1 MNLKKFHIIILLL
14 AAVLPELYSQTKV
27 YATGGPEII
36 FSLAEIDNNG
46 QTGGNILRFAP
57 VLNIQAFGN
66 VDFGKHIGLI
76 FGGAIRNVG
85 FIYEYSDPG
94 DGVITT
100 IKKKYRNYDF
110 GIPLGIKLGVMNK
123 WLLYG
128 GYEIEFPFHYKE
140 KTFIEGTKMDYKI
153 TDWFS
158 ARTPSYY
165 HSVFVG
171 MQLPYG
177 FSLKFKY
184 YFTEYFNQDYF
195 DGASNSYP
203 YQNLKS
209 NIWYFSLNFS
219 IFRNNRIMYKEY
231 EENRR
236 KSKKDGF
243 Y

>member
-1 MNLKKFHIIILLL
+1 MKKKFLIFFILLGITQL
-14 AAVLPELYSQTKV
+14 LNAQVKF
-27 YATGGPEII
+27 YATGGSEVI

-57 VLNIQAFGN
+57 FFNIQAYGN
-66 VDFGKHIGLI
+66 VDFGKHVGLI

-94 DGVITT
+94 DGVITN

-110 GIPLGIKLGVMNK
+110 GIPVGLKLGVMNK

-140 KTFIEGTKMDYKI
+140 KTFINGAKQDYKI

-158 ARTPSYY
+158 SRTPSYY
-165 HSVFVG
+165 NSVFVG
-171 MQLPYG
+171 IQFPYG

-184 YFTEYFNQDYF
+184 YFSEFFNEDYF
-195 DGASNSYP
+195 DGATNSYP
-203 YQNLKS
+203 YQGLKS

-219 IFRNNRIMYKEY
+219 IFRNNRMVYKGY
-231 EENRR
+231 EENRKKAR
-236 KSKKDGF
+236 KNSI

>member
-1 MNLKKFHIIILLL
+1 MRIKLFIIVFLLSSVYSYVNAQVKF
-14 AAVLPELYSQTKV
+14 
-27 YATGGPEII
+27 YATGGTEVI

-57 VLNIQAFGN
+57 FINIQAYGN
-66 VDFGKHIGLI
+66 LDFGKHAGLI

-85 FIYEYSDPG
+85 FIYEYSSIG
-94 DGVITT
+94 DGGTTT
-100 IKKKYRNYDF
+100 IKKKYRNYNF
-110 GIPLGIKLGVMNK
+110 GIPVGFKVGLMNS

-140 KTFIEGTKMDYKI
+140 KTFINGAKQDYKI

-165 HSVFVG
+165 NSIFVG
-171 MQLPYG
+171 IQFPYG

-184 YFTEYFNQDYF
+184 YFSEFFNEDYF
-195 DGASNSYP
+195 DVPTNSYP
-203 YQNLKS
+203 YRGLKS

-219 IFRNNRIMYKEY
+219 IFQNKKMIYQEIEKEKKG
-231 EENRR
+231 R
-236 KSKKDGF
+236 KDRV